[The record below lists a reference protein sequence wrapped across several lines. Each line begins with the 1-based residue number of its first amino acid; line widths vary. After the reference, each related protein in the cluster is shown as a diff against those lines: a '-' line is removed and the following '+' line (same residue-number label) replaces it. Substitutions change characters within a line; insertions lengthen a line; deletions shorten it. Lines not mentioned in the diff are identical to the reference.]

1 MKRGDIGDFGIR
13 EDRTIKLRRF
23 LGLLIEPQAW
33 RNLLHSTYSFVGIGG
48 YCSNLGIAGSIWS
61 HGCASDTKI
70 SICDRNQLGSSR
82 EPAKIPTNGDSSP
95 SNSPPVIRDPHSGQK
110 PRLCF
115 PRLILGVRL

>member
-23 LGLLIEPQAW
+23 LGLLIEPQVW
-33 RNLLHSTYSFVGIGG
+33 RNLLHSTYCFVGIGG

-82 EPAKIPTNGDSSP
+82 GPAKIPTNGDSSP

-115 PRLILGVRL
+115 PRLMLGVRL